1 MMTKA
6 TKEQL
11 ERTAD
16 LVRIALTEEE
26 TELFTS
32 QLNDF
37 LNFADQLNELDTENV
52 QPTTHGSVV
61 QASVANNVMR
71 KDEPKKWMTQEE
83 VLKNA
88 PDAAEGQIRV
98 PSILK

>member
-1 MMTKA
+1 MTKV

-26 TELFTS
+26 TEHFTNE
-32 QLNDF
+32 LNDF

-52 QPTTHGSVV
+52 QPTTHGADIK
-61 QASVANNVMR
+61 ASAANNVMR
-71 KDEPKKWMTQEE
+71 KDEPQNWMTQEE